1 MKNDYKIE
9 SGVRPSKRLWV
20 KALSLVVLY
29 MPIQEAFAQIEEIL
43 VTSRRFEESITDAP
57 LAVGVMTESYLKD
70 NRVDSIQDILELT
83 PGSNWGQF
91 AKAQPGLG
99 MRGISAGSFG
109 NASIEHAVSVVS
121 DGVPA
126 VKAFMMTLPVHDMAR
141 VEVLR
146 GPQGTTFGRN
156 ATLGMMHFISARPSQ
171 EQSGSIEL
179 TTGADN
185 LFGINGHLNGAITD
199 TLSARLAVDYKDSP
213 GAIEDETSGDMLEDA
228 EGTSVRASLL
238 WEPSDTFSAYL
249 KAQFVQDQEF
259 PTVRRGADQGVQWL
273 NANYHG
279 YVSNSDPWK
288 ATISDAPDGAP
299 WEVVRDMRFLTAE
312 LTWLLDDDIAVTSI
326 TGYQAGNHY
335 SNSDAFG
342 TLVDIRDQ
350 LVWNDASVF
359 TQEVRID
366 NQASGNQLRWLVG
379 ASYLTDEEDRKE
391 TNVGFPD
398 RGNCGIQVTN
408 GAMDGSPA
416 NCNTYQLDTF
426 ATNTTTAFGIFGE
439 VTYDLS
445 DQLTLAVG
453 GRYSSDERDMDFA
466 TWGYGAS
473 GGLQAMGLDSAVA
486 SQDCNAIR
494 AVDTAANGG
503 TLPSGHQCGTIDA
516 PVGFSGE
523 VEDSW
528 NDFSSKIS
536 LTYAVNE
543 NNNVYALY
551 SEGFKAGG
559 FQQDSRT
566 AANLNIIL
574 DAEGAKNYEFGW
586 KGSYDNLVFALT
598 LFKQE
603 QTNTQTG
610 NLTPVGT
617 SNINLLRNSEGVENT
632 GIEIEATW
640 AVTDNL
646 TVGGFIVNYSPE
658 FIEGSTVG
666 GIYNPVT
673 GTSSG
678 EDVSGQVP
686 AGSTEE
692 AATLHA
698 TYAWALSDGSSL
710 TLRGDYRYRGRV
722 WGQNGSGA
730 RAGLNLTGDDLAYLR
745 PELNKTGLKLAWTSP
760 DENWGWSVWGRN
772 LDNKPDYINYGPGFG
787 FAFLAG
793 PNGARARPVGS
804 TGRRQLGATVN
815 YSF

>member
-1 MKNDYKIE
+1 MKSNFKID
-9 SGVRPSKRLWV
+9 KRLWV

-57 LAVGVMTESYLKD
+57 LAVGVMTEQYLKD

-91 AKAQPGLG
+91 AKAQPALG

-126 VKAFMMTLPVHDMAR
+126 VKSFMMTLPVHDMAR

-171 EQSGSIEL
+171 EQSGSVEFS
-179 TTGADN
+179 TGEDN
-185 LFGINGHLNGAITD
+185 LFGINGHVNGALTD
-199 TLSARLAVDYKDSP
+199 TLSARLAIDYKDSP
-213 GAIEDETSGDMLEDA
+213 GAIEDETTGDMLEDA
-228 EGTSVRASLL
+228 EGTSIRASLL

-259 PTVRRGADQGVQWL
+259 PTVRRGVDSGEQWL
-273 NANYHG
+273 RPNYG
-279 YVSNSDPWK
+279 SYVSNTSPWK
-288 ATISDAPDGAP
+288 ATISPAGDNP

-312 LTWLLDDDIAVTSI
+312 LNWALDNDINVTSI
-326 TGYQAGNHY
+326 TGYQSGSHY

-342 TLVDIRDQ
+342 TPYDIRDQ
-350 LVWNDASVF
+350 LVWNEADVF
-359 TQEVRID
+359 SQEVRID
-366 NQASGNQLRWLVG
+366 NQASGNQLRWLAG
-379 ASYLTDEEDRKE
+379 ASYLTDEEDRTE
-391 TNVGFPD
+391 TNVGFPQ
-398 RGNCGIQVTN
+398 RGNCNATN
-408 GAMDGSPA
+408 PTA
-416 NCNTYQLDTF
+416 CNTFQLDTF

-439 VTYDLS
+439 ITYDLS

-453 GRYSSDERDMDFA
+453 GRYSSDERELDFA
-466 TWGYGAS
+466 TWGWGSS
-473 GGLQAMGLDSAVA
+473 GGLGAMGLDSANPL
-486 SQDCNAIR
+486 QDCNAI
-494 AVDTAANGG
+494 T
-503 TLPSGHQCGTIDA
+503 TSGATPGQCGTEAA
-516 PVGFSGE
+516 PVGFSGD
-523 VEDSW
+523 VSDSW

-536 LTYAVNE
+536 LSYAVND

-566 AANLNIIL
+566 PANLLLIL

-632 GIEIEATW
+632 GIEIEATY

-666 GIYNPVT
+666 GVYDPVT
-673 GTSSG
+673 GTSTG

-686 AGSTEE
+686 SGSTEE
-692 AATLHA
+692 AATLFA
-698 TYAWALSDGSSL
+698 TYDWALSDGSSL
-710 TLRGDYRYRGRV
+710 SLRGDYRYRGRV

-745 PELNKTGLKLAWTSP
+745 PELNKTGLKLAWTSA
-760 DENWGWSVWGRN
+760 DQDWGWSVWGRN

-787 FAFLAG
+787 FAFEAG
-793 PNGARARPVGS
+793 PNGARARPVGT

-815 YSF
+815 YNF

>member
-1 MKNDYKIE
+1 MKNSFKID
-9 SGVRPSKRLWV
+9 KRLWV

-57 LAVGVMTESYLKD
+57 LAVAVFSDQYLKD

-91 AKAQPGLG
+91 AKAQPALG
-99 MRGISAGSFG
+99 MRGISSGSFG

-126 VKAFMMTLPVHDMAR
+126 VKAFMMTLPVHDLER

-171 EQSGSIEL
+171 EQSGSIEFS
-179 TTGADN
+179 TGADN
-185 LFGINGHLNGAITD
+185 LFGINGHINGAITD
-199 TLSARLAVDYKDSP
+199 ELSARLAIDYKDTP
-213 GAIEDETSGDMLEDA
+213 GAIEDETTGDMLEDA

-238 WEPSDTFSAYL
+238 WEPTDSFSAYL
-249 KAQFVQDQEF
+249 KAEFVQDQEF
-259 PTVRRGADQGVQWL
+259 PTVRRGKDQGVQWL
-273 NANYHG
+273 TANYG
-279 YVSNSDPWK
+279 SYVSNSDPWK

-312 LTWLLDDDIAVTSI
+312 LTWLLDDDVAVTSI
-326 TGYQAGNHY
+326 TGHQSGSHY

-342 TLVDIRDQ
+342 TLIDIRDQ
-350 LVWNDASVF
+350 LVWNDADVF
-359 TQEVRID
+359 SQEVRID
-366 NQASGNQLRWLVG
+366 NQASGNQLRWLAG
-379 ASYLTDEEDRKE
+379 ASYLTDEEFRQE
-391 TNVGFPD
+391 TNVGFPN
-398 RGNCGIQVTN
+398 RGNCSTTTPTV
-408 GAMDGSPA
+408 
-416 NCNTYQLDTF
+416 CNTYQLDTF

-453 GRYSSDERDMDFA
+453 GRYSSDERELDFS
-466 TWGYGAS
+466 TWGWGAS
-473 GGLQAMGLDSAVA
+473 GGLAAMGLGGDP
-486 SQDCNAIR
+486 SQDCNAI
-494 AVDTAANGG
+494 TAGG
-503 TLPSGHQCGTIDA
+503 LTPGQCGTIDT
-516 PVGFSGE
+516 PVGFEGDVS
-523 VEDSW
+523 DSW
-528 NDFSSKIS
+528 DDFSGKIS
-536 LTYAVNE
+536 LSYAVNE

-551 SEGFKAGG
+551 STGFKAGG

-566 AANLNIIL
+566 PANLQIIL
-574 DAEGAKNYEFGW
+574 GAEGAKNLEFGW

-617 SNINLLRNSEGVENT
+617 SNINLLRNSEGVKNT
-632 GIEIEATW
+632 GIELEATW

-646 TVGGFIVNYSPE
+646 TFGGFVVNYSPE

-666 GIYNPVT
+666 GVYDIAT
-673 GTSSG
+673 GVSTG
-678 EDVSGQVP
+678 QDVSGETP
-686 AGSTEE
+686 SGSTKK
-692 AATLHA
+692 AATLFA
-698 TYAWALSDGSSL
+698 NYVWGLSDGS
-710 TLRGDYRYRGRV
+710 TLSIRGDIRHRGTV
-722 WGQNGSGA
+722 WGRNGSGDREA
-730 RAGLNLTGDDLAYLR
+730 LNLTGDGLANLR
-745 PELNKTGLKLAWTSP
+745 PELNKTSLKVAWRAADDS
-760 DENWGWSVWGRN
+760 WGASVWGRN
-772 LDNKPDYINYGPGFG
+772 LDNEPDYINFGPGFG
-787 FAFLAG
+787 FAFLKG
-793 PNGARARPVGS
+793 PNGGGARPVGT
-804 TGRRQLGATVN
+804 TGRRQIGATVD